1 MKIAFLTIAY
11 RVDPNDSNLYTD
23 LFDEIASRGH
33 DVTVFC
39 SDESRSSGKPIESF
53 RGKVRIV
60 QIPTGRITKTNRL
73 TKATNTAFLER
84 RFVSAIKKS
93 AYRGFDLLIYSTP
106 PITFEKVIRFLKERD
121 HCATYLLLK
130 DIFPQNAVDI
140 GLIKEGG
147 YIYKRLR
154 NKEKRLYA
162 VSDRIGCMSQANVEY
177 LLAHNPEISQEKVH
191 VNPNSIRPTPADSIQ
206 PNKELLKKYG
216 IPESSLKLIY
226 GGNLGKPQGIDF
238 MLDVLKALSSQKDVF
253 TLIVGDG
260 TEYNKIAH
268 FLEVEKISNARLVK
282 SLPKDQYL
290 ALLRTMDVG
299 LIFLDHRFTIPNFP
313 SRLLDYLDASLPV
326 IAATDP
332 VTDIGAIVLNAEA
345 GLSCRSNNV
354 QAFLQSIDKLQN
366 DSGFR
371 KKAGEASRKLLI
383 DQFTVM
389 KSADII
395 INGQ

>member
-11 RVDPNDSNLYTD
+11 RVDPNDRNLYTD

-39 SDESRSSGKPIESF
+39 SDESRSSGTPIESF

-73 TKATNTAFLER
+73 TKAINTVFLER
-84 RFVSAIKKS
+84 RFISAIKKS
-93 AYRGFDLLIYSTP
+93 SYRGFDLLIYSTP

-290 ALLRTMDVG
+290 ALLKTMDAG

-326 IAATDP
+326 VAATDP
-332 VTDIGAIVLNAEA
+332 VTDVGVIILNAGA

-354 QAFLQSIDKLQN
+354 QAFLQGIDKLQN
-366 DSGFR
+366 DSSFR

-395 INGQ
+395 INRE

>member
-1 MKIAFLTIAY
+1 M
-11 RVDPNDSNLYTD
+11 
-23 LFDEIASRGH
+23 
-33 DVTVFC
+33 
-39 SDESRSSGKPIESF
+39 
-53 RGKVRIV
+53 
-60 QIPTGRITKTNRL
+60 
-73 TKATNTAFLER
+73 
-84 RFVSAIKKS
+84 
-93 AYRGFDLLIYSTP
+93 
-106 PITFEKVIRFLKERD
+106 
-121 HCATYLLLK
+121 
-130 DIFPQNAVDI
+130 
-140 GLIKEGG
+140 
-147 YIYKRLR
+147 
-154 NKEKRLYA
+154 
-162 VSDRIGCMSQANVEY
+162 
-177 LLAHNPEISQEKVH
+177 
-191 VNPNSIRPTPADSIQ
+191 
-206 PNKELLKKYG
+206 KKYR

-238 MLDVLKALSSQKDVF
+238 MLDVLKALSDQKNVF

-313 SRLLDYLDASLPV
+313 SRLLDYLDATLPV

-332 VTDIGAIVLNAEA
+332 VTDVGAIVLKAGA

-354 QAFLQSIDKLQN
+354 QAFLQCINNLQN

-371 KKAGEASRKLLI
+371 KKAGQASRKLLI

-395 INGQ
+395 INRE

>member
-1 MKIAFLTIAY
+1 
-11 RVDPNDSNLYTD
+11 

-39 SDESRSSGKPIESF
+39 SDESRSSGTPIESF

-73 TKATNTAFLER
+73 TKAINTVFLET
-84 RFVSAIKKS
+84 RFINAIKKS
-93 AYRGFDLLIYSTP
+93 AYRRFDLLIYSTP
-106 PITFEKVIRFLKERD
+106 PITFEKVIRFLRERD

-177 LLAHNPEISQEKVH
+177 LLAHNPEIPPEKVH

-268 FLEVEKISNARLVK
+268 FLKIEKISNARLVK

-326 IAATDP
+326 IAATDA
-332 VTDIGAIVLNAEA
+332 VTDVGLVLERSGA
-345 GLSCRSNNV
+345 GLCCQSDDV
-354 QAFLQSIDKLQN
+354 VAFLECVNKMKDEK
-366 DSGFR
+366 
-371 KKAGEASRKLLI
+371 SRISYVKPAYRLLLSDFDPI
-383 DQFTVM
+383 RSV
-389 KSADII
+389 DII
-395 INGQ
+395 LKE

>member
-39 SDESRSSGKPIESF
+39 SDESRSSGTPIESF
-53 RGKVRIV
+53 RGKVKIV

-121 HCATYLLLK
+121 HCTTYLLLK

-191 VNPNSIRPTPADSIQ
+191 VNPNSIRPTPADSI
-206 PNKELLKKYG
+206 PANKELLKKYG
-216 IPESSLKLIY
+216 IPESSVKLIY

-268 FLEVEKISNARLVK
+268 FLKIEKISNARLVK

-313 SRLLDYLDASLPV
+313 SRLLDYMDASLP
-326 IAATDP
+326 ILLATDTA
-332 VTDIGAIVLNAEA
+332 TDVGAIVVNAGA

-354 QAFLQSIDKLQN
+354 QAFLQCINKLQN

-371 KKAGEASRKLLI
+371 KKAGEASKKLLI
-383 DQFTVM
+383 HQFTVI

-395 INGQ
+395 ISGQ

>member
-1 MKIAFLTIAY
+1 MVVKNIKIFQG
-11 RVDPNDSNLYTD
+11 
-23 LFDEIASRGH
+23 EIG
-33 DVTVFC
+33 V
-39 SDESRSSGKPIESF
+39 I
-53 RGKVRIV
+53 

-73 TKATNTAFLER
+73 TKAINTVFLET
-84 RFVSAIKKS
+84 RFINAIKKS

-106 PITFEKVIRFLKERD
+106 PITFEKVIRFLKKRD

-177 LLAHNPEISQEKVH
+177 LLAHNPELSQEKVH

-313 SRLLDYLDASLPV
+313 SRLLDYMDASLP
-326 IAATDP
+326 ILLATDTA
-332 VTDIGAIVLNAEA
+332 TDVGAIVVNAGA

-354 QAFLQSIDKLQN
+354 QAFLQCINKLQN

-371 KKAGEASRKLLI
+371 KKAGEASKKLLI
-383 DQFTVM
+383 HQFTVI

-395 INGQ
+395 ISGQ